1 MTYGYNKSIIGLID
15 VTLNMMFKD
24 THYIKVSKKLC
35 NNICTLI
42 VKTLINIFN
51 DEFKTLNNLK
61 LIFNSLITIAE
72 ILKTEVYIGVNSENG
87 FFQYYR
93 KIEYVTFQKW
103 RAYKDST
110 SKNTK

>member
-1 MTYGYNKSIIGLID
+1 
-15 VTLNMMFKD
+15 
-24 THYIKVSKKLC
+24 
-35 NNICTLI
+35 
-42 VKTLINIFN
+42 
-51 DEFKTLNNLK
+51 
-61 LIFNSLITIAE
+61 LITIAE